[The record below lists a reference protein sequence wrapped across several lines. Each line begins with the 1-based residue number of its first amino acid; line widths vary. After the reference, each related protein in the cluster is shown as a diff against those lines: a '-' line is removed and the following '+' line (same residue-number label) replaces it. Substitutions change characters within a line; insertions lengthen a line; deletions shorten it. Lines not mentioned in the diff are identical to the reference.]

1 MASGLRSRGPSS
13 FCHFCCWKRVC
24 AHGQTARGLPEAEGT
39 DIAIRGDKESLVSFG
54 NLIGAT
60 ARHRNRV
67 GQEQC
72 KRNAKAAVECRES
85 CPSTSRM
92 RNSFGTFEHRAA
104 CVQGARPATL
114 TRNH

>member
-1 MASGLRSRGPSS
+1 MSNGERPSLTRAVKLLSFLLLEARLRPRPN
-13 FCHFCCWKRVC
+13 CTR
-24 AHGQTARGLPEAEGT
+24 L
-39 DIAIRGDKESLVSFG
+39 IRGDKESLVSFG

-104 CVQGARPATL
+104 CV
-114 TRNH
+114 